1 MLSRPNILP
10 LNRGPASWAATTGWE
25 IPSMNLAKAEDDA
38 AQAGRGQS
46 QDGGFETKA
55 QHDNDP
61 AQGPEQWHGPE
72 HQNIVA

>member
-1 MLSRPNILP
+1 
-10 LNRGPASWAATTGWE
+10 
-25 IPSMNLAKAEDDA
+25 MNLAKAEDDA